1 MRPDRDNTLWGA
13 AGACGLAGP
22 CGPAG
27 PWGPAGGPAGGVTAG
42 AAELSLRRM

>member
-1 MRPDRDNTLWGA
+1 MRPDRDNTLWDA
-13 AGACGLAGP
+13 AGACGL
-22 CGPAG
+22 AG